1 MIDKIE
7 NGRNELSEGR
17 NKEKYEAGIE
27 IKITYKGN
35 KPKRI
40 LCEVKNYYVG

>member
-7 NGRNELSEGR
+7 NGCNELSEGR

-27 IKITYKGN
+27 IKIAYKGN

-40 LCEVKNYYVG
+40 NVR